1 MFHLLKLGPVQ
12 LSQHTTNVYLRVT
25 ATGEFAPPIFE
36 QEDEAGVR
44 ALLEGL
50 EPEQVRCEPALAEAA
65 DSLGLEVESPPQ
77 EVLSA
82 RAAIAIFMAWEQR
95 GVAGLGADKALLFL
109 QAATE
114 FWEARPW
121 SHWDDSQPFHVT
133 ISGPLNRT
141 YEGSI
146 FGGGEEGG
154 EGLALYEQT
163 GALKLLMDLQGRG
176 QGNAASSLPAI
187 GVTLDNRPDYA
198 VAALAAAGRVPRLP
212 LPLKTGP
219 SGILVPST
227 VEALVL
233 VATLRAVA
241 RLAPTRR
248 EALSTVVAGDAQ
260 MAVRVLAPP
269 PRLRN

>member
-25 ATGEFAPPIFE
+25 PTGEFASPVFE

-50 EPEQVRCEPALAEAA
+50 EADQVRCEPALADAA
-65 DSLGLEVESPPQ
+65 DSLGLEVESPPR

-82 RAAIAIFMAWEQR
+82 RAAIATFMAWEQR
-95 GVAGLGADKALLFL
+95 GVAGLGADKALLFV

-114 FWEARPW
+114 FWESRPW
-121 SHWDDSQPFHVT
+121 AHWDDSQPFQVS
-133 ISGPLNRT
+133 ISGPLTRT

-163 GALKLLMDLQGRG
+163 GALKLLMDLQSQG
-176 QGNAASSLPAI
+176 QGNAATSLPAI

-219 SGILVPST
+219 SGIAVPST
-227 VEALVL
+227 LEALVL
-233 VATLRAVA
+233 VATLRAIA

-248 EALSTVVAGDAQ
+248 EALSTIVAGDGQ
-260 MAVRVLAPP
+260 MVVRVLAPQ
-269 PRLRN
+269 PRVRN